1 MKITVYGGASPKV
14 DKAYIL
20 KGEEFGRKLV
30 ERGHSVVYG
39 GGARGLMGA
48 DARGTKENN
57 GYILGI
63 APTFFQ
69 EVDGELYEH
78 CDKFIFTENMRE
90 RKFLLEENGDAFVI
104 MPGGAGT
111 FEELFEAF
119 TLKQLGQHDKPIVI
133 YNINHYYDT
142 MAKLLQEC
150 IDKGFI
156 REANLDLYQVLT
168 DADDILDYFENYKS
182 NPHPK
187 NYRGL

>member
-1 MKITVYGGASPKV
+1 MKITIYGGASPHV
-14 DKAYIL
+14 ADSYIL

-30 ERGHSVVYG
+30 ERGHSIVYG

-48 DARGTKENN
+48 VARGVQEKD

-63 APTFFQ
+63 SPTFFQ
-69 EVDGELYEH
+69 SVDGELFEA
-78 CDKFIFTENMRE
+78 CDKFIFTDTMRE

-133 YNINHYYDT
+133 YNIDYYYDT
-142 MAKLLQEC
+142 MGQLLQES

-156 REANLDLYQVLT
+156 RQSNVELYKVLDNAN
-168 DADDILDYFENYKS
+168 DILDYIENYKS